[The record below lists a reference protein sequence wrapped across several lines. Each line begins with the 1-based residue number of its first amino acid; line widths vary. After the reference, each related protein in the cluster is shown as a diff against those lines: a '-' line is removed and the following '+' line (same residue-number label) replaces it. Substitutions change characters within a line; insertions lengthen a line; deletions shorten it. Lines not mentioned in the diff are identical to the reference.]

1 MAAQNVGSAA
11 FPAGTAFAAAALLL
25 GAFLFASHEARS
37 HAAVP
42 HGAPQT
48 LAETGLYAD
57 ADDFVVD
64 PRNLHF
70 SPQYQLWTDG
80 ATKNR
85 WIRLPPGGVIDASD
99 PDAWMFP
106 VGTRFWKEFSFA
118 GRLVETRY
126 MELQANGQWL
136 YAAYE
141 WTPDGREAVLAPDR
155 GRGNAFA
162 FAGRQSH
169 DIPSTS
175 DCKVCHQGGPAE
187 VLGFSALQ
195 LSPDRDPNA
204 LRAVFST
211 SDVDVDTLIE
221 NGLIMGVD
229 TWPSRAPV
237 IETAS
242 ATERAALGYMHGNCG
257 HCHNSRAKLAN
268 LGLFLRQEMRTPDN
282 DALATTVGQLVK
294 KSAPGQSADALLRI
308 DPGHPPR
315 SAIFERVSSRYPA
328 LQMPPLGTVLVDD
341 DAVALLAKWIV
352 DLKTTNDR

>member
-1 MAAQNVGSAA
+1 MAAQNVASAA
-11 FPAGTAFAAAALLL
+11 FPGRAAFAAAALLL
-25 GAFLFASHEARS
+25 GAFLLASHEASS

-42 HGAPQT
+42 QVAPQT

-57 ADDFVVD
+57 ADDLVVD

-80 ATKNR
+80 AIKSR
-85 WIRLPPGGVIDASD
+85 WIRLPAGGVIDASD
-99 PDAWMFP
+99 PDAWIFP

-118 GRLVETRY
+118 GRRVETRY

-141 WTPDGREAVLAPDR
+141 WTPDGREAVLAPDG

-169 DIPSTS
+169 DIPSTT

-242 ATERAALGYMHGNCG
+242 ATERTALGYMHANCG

-268 LGLFLRQEMRTPDN
+268 LGLFLRQEIKTPEN
-282 DALATTVGQLVK
+282 DALATTVGRHVK
-294 KSAPGQSADALLRI
+294 KTAPGQSPEALLRI
-308 DPGHPPR
+308 DPGHPER
-315 SAIFERVSSRYPA
+315 SAILERVSSRYPA

-352 DLKTTNDR
+352 DLETTNDR